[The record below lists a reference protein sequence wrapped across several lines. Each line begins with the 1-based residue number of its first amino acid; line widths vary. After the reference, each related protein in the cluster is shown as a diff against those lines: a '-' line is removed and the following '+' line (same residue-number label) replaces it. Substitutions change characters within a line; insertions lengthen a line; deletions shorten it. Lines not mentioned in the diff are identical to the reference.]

1 MTLRVAVNSTSIKSS
16 LVVVDAQYNGKGNL
30 DDPPISREPGYPPGV
45 NLLIRSGNLRK
56 LPG

>member
-1 MTLRVAVNSTSIKSS
+1 MAVNSTSIKSS